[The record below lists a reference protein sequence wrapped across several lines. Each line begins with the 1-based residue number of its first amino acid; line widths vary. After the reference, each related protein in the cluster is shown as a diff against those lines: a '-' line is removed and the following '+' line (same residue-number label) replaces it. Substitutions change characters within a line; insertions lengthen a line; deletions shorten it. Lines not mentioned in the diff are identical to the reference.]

1 MIAPR
6 IALLVA
12 ALVLTA
18 SVDLPGQQE
27 PPVAPGDRVRVIVRT
42 IDDSDLYLLTPG
54 TAVRRRRRSSS
65 HRLVGT
71 LVAVSADT
79 VVLEVEGRADPL
91 ALPLASVTSL
101 EVSRGQKSRVGKG
114 ALIGGVVGA
123 VIGGVLGAVSI
134 GICQSPDNTHF
145 VPCWLNIPIVAGLGG
160 AVGAGVGAGI
170 GAASGPADRWE
181 TVPLDRISVS
191 LRPRGGGLEVSA
203 KFVF

>member
-1 MIAPR
+1 MCC
-6 IALLVA
+6 
-12 ALVLTA
+12 T
-18 SVDLPGQQE
+18 
-27 PPVAPGDRVRVIVRT
+27 
-42 IDDSDLYLLTPG
+42 DDSDLYLLTPG
-54 TAVRRRRRSSS
+54 TAARWRRSSS

-79 VVLEVEGRADPL
+79 FVLEVEGRADPL
-91 ALPLASVTSL
+91 ALPLVSL
-101 EVSRGQKSRVGKG
+101 TKFEVSRGQKSRVGKG

-123 VIGGVLGAVSI
+123 LIVGGVLGGLSI
-134 GICQSPDNTHF
+134 ELCMTIREQNF
-145 VPCWLNIPIVAGLGG
+145 VGNCWLNVPILAGLGG